1 MVYLVFWLFFLEC
14 NRIKRNKKYPPPP
27 VKQCLVRVKESFSSI
42 DLTYVGEVGAKSW
55 AIFDPSDP
63 QKKALWKLES
73 STTFDLLPEIY
84 LP

>member
-1 MVYLVFWLFFLEC
+1 MQQ
-14 NRIKRNKKYPPPP
+14 NKKKQKISSPPP
-27 VKQCLVRVKESFSSI
+27 VKQCLVAVKESFSSI

-63 QKKALWKLES
+63 NISQKEALWKLES
-73 STTFDLLPEIY
+73 STTFDLLPNIY